1 MPSRPDPLFAIA
13 ERLILSLYDGGVLS
27 PAVLERVIAST
38 GEARW
43 DTTPGSRA
51 KGERSLREI
60 VVSVMMPGNALD
72 HVDQDFAAV
81 IEHIVG
87 VTKEAARSATGGDKR
102 TADKS
107 RKGAVPPPP
116 ESADDADSELLEQLA
131 GTRGTSARKTKP
143 TRAGHTTRTAAGFN
157 PLQNATPPKKR

>member
-1 MPSRPDPLFAIA
+1 MPPRPDPLFAIA

-27 PAVLERVIAST
+27 PAVLERVIASV
-38 GEARW
+38 GAARW
-43 DTTPGSRA
+43 DTAADSRA
-51 KGERSLREI
+51 KDDRSLREI

-72 HVDQDFAAV
+72 QVDQDFAAV

-87 VTKEAARSATGGDKR
+87 VTKETARPARGGDRR

-107 RKGAVPPPP
+107 RKAAAPPPTDSSD
-116 ESADDADSELLEQLA
+116 EADSELLEQLA
-131 GTRGTSARKTKP
+131 GTRGASARKTKP
-143 TRAGHTTRTAAGFN
+143 TRAANTTRPGAGFS